1 MKKVLLL
8 CGGRSAEHE
17 ISLISAKGILGAMDR
32 KLYTPLLVGVA
43 KDGTWY
49 WADEKNYYQGEFRA
63 DRIELNTNRPK
74 VTLAPYLSSARQG
87 RLEVEGLTP
96 QDFDVVFPILHGQ
109 FGEDGT
115 LQGMLDL
122 IGIPYVGARSGASW
136 VCMDKWLTKTVCE
149 KNGIPIAPYI
159 GLRRG
164 ETLAPKLA
172 EIERLGYP
180 VFVKP
185 SCQGSSVGITKVTR
199 RDELQAAIDYAL
211 QFDRLCLVERAILG
225 RELECAVLGLRSAP
239 HASLPG
245 EIIPSPKAGWYSYQA
260 KYLGGDLAK
269 TVVPAM
275 IPSALTERVQRF
287 AEKVFQVLECDGMA
301 RIDLLYE
308 TATDTLYLNEPNTL
322 PGFTPISMYPQMW
335 EASGLS
341 YSKLITRL
349 LQLAFEREEL
359 QKAP

>member
-1 MKKVLLL
+1 MKKILIL

-17 ISLISAKGILGAMDR
+17 ISLISAKGILGALDR
-32 KLYTPLLVGVA
+32 TQFTPLLVGIG

-49 WADEKNYYQGEFRA
+49 WEDEKTYFTGEFRA
-63 DRIELNTNRPK
+63 DRIALNTQCPK
-74 VTLAPYLSSARQG
+74 VTLAPYLTQG
-87 RLEVEGLTP
+87 RKGRLDVQGAGP
-96 QDFDVVFPILHGQ
+96 QEFDAVFPILHGQ

-149 KNGIPIAPYI
+149 KNGIAVAHYV

-164 ETLAPKLA
+164 EALAPKLA

-180 VFVKP
+180 LFVKP
-185 SCQGSSVGITKVTR
+185 SNQGSSVGVSKVTR
-199 RDELQAAIDYAL
+199 REELAPAVENAL
-211 QFDRLCLVERAILG
+211 KYDRICLIERAILG
-225 RELECAVLGLRSAP
+225 RELECAVLGLRGAP
-239 HASLPG
+239 KASLPG
-245 EIIPSPKAGWYSYQA
+245 EIIPSAKAGWYSYEA
-260 KYLGGDLAK
+260 KYLGGDLAR
-269 TVVPAM
+269 TEVPANL
-275 IPSALTERVQRF
+275 PPALTERVQRF
-287 AEKVFQVLECDGMA
+287 AERVFQVLECDGMA
-301 RIDLLYE
+301 RVDMLYE
-308 TATDTLYLNEPNTL
+308 TATDTLFLNEPNTL

-349 LQLAFEREEL
+349 IELAFEREESR
-359 QKAP
+359 